1 MIEVKDL
8 AKSFGEIQAVQG
20 LDFSIEKGEIV
31 AFLGPNG
38 AGKTTTMRMMA
49 GYLPPSSGSVTIGGH
64 DVFKAPLPAKR
75 KIGYLPE
82 HPPLYDTMKVGA
94 YLKYV
99 ARLHGVPAGKV
110 REVIEREIERCG
122 LKDQARRVIANL
134 SKGQRQRIG
143 LAQALVHDPEVL
155 ILDEPTIGL
164 DPMQIR
170 EIRDLVKGLG
180 EARTVILST
189 HILPEAQ
196 QVCDRVL
203 IINRGRLVL
212 DSKMGSLLEE
222 EGKTLE
228 DVYSG
233 IMLQDV
239 GAPADGDG
247 GSTTAAE
254 PEGGP
259 ATPKPEPGGEGAGGK
274 ELSDA

>member
-8 AKSFGEIQAVQG
+8 SKSFGEIQAVQG
-20 LDFSIEKGEIV
+20 LTFLIEEGEIV

-38 AGKTTTMRMMA
+38 AGKTTTMRMMT
-49 GYLPPSSGSVTIGGH
+49 GFLPPSGGTVRIGGH
-64 DVFKAPLPAKR
+64 DVFRAPLAAKR

-82 HPPLYDTMKVGA
+82 HPPLYETMKVEA

-99 ARLHGVPAGKV
+99 ARLHGVPGGKL
-110 REVIEREIERCG
+110 REVIDREVVRCG
-122 LKDQARRVIANL
+122 LKDQANRVIANL
-134 SKGQRQRIG
+134 SKGQRQRVG
-143 LAQALVHDPEVL
+143 LAQALVHDPDVL

-180 EARTVILST
+180 DARTVILST

-233 IMLQDV
+233 IMLQDL
-239 GAPADGDG
+239 GAPAGDEPVVPAVAARAG
-247 GSTTAAE
+247 GEGPGPE
-254 PEGGP
+254 PEGGEESGHEVDH
-259 ATPKPEPGGEGAGGK
+259 A
-274 ELSDA
+274 